1 MGKVTTADMALI
13 MVEKQTVD
21 EKKGPHI
28 KTIIVNK
35 RAMDACGKN

>member
-13 MVEKQTVD
+13 MVEKHTVD

-35 RAMDACGKN
+35 SFVKKTVP